1 MVSSWIIFPAL
12 LFAACLGCG
21 LLLELVLGRRL
32 PGLLLAPVG
41 FAAIVAL
48 TDLATANAA
57 TAPLATPLVVALAL
71 AGVGLTC
78 PWRGRR
84 PQPWALAATLAVYA
98 VYAAP
103 VVLSANPTF
112 AGYIKLDDTAT
123 WMAFVDRLMQHGRDL
138 SGLPLSTYRRT
149 LEVNLPGGYPVGAF
163 LPLGVGT
170 QLSGQ
175 DVAWLVQPY
184 MASVAALLT
193 LCLAQIARPL
203 IASRPLRALCACTA
217 SLSALLYGYSLWGG
231 VKELVTALAI
241 ATAAA
246 CVPIALGRGAGWRT
260 SLPLALT
267 SAALL
272 GIAGTGGLAWLAP
285 ILLAAA
291 LLLLRA
297 QGLRAALARAVP
309 FALALILLGAPAIL
323 AGASFSPTQGAL
335 TSSSEL
341 GNLIHPLLAAQY
353 VGIWPVGDFRL
364 HPDHVAF
371 TDALIAIA
379 VLCAA
384 VGGWAAW
391 RRRVTALL
399 LYAGGAALGTAAIVL
414 YASPWVAAKA
424 LASTSPSFLLLA
436 LLGAAALV
444 QGVTSGVGGRLPRLL
459 GAATRN
465 ASALGLL
472 ALTLLFTGVALSD
485 ALAYHDVNLAP
496 YAQLAEL
503 QSIGHQ
509 IAGQGPTLIT
519 EYNPYAARHFLR
531 EAQAEGA
538 SELRYRPVALR
549 DGSEVAKGES
559 VDTDAISLP
568 ELLHYRTL
576 VLRRSP
582 AQSRPPSVYRLIRAG
597 SYYDVLAATAR
608 QQPPLNPRPP
618 AAGLRL

>member
-1 MVSSWIIFPAL
+1 MLSSWIVFPAL
-12 LFAACLGCG
+12 LLAACLGCG
-21 LLLELVLGRRL
+21 LLLELIFGRRL
-32 PGLLLAPVG
+32 PGLLLAPAG

-48 TDLATANAA
+48 TDLATATAA
-57 TAPLATPLVVALAL
+57 TAPLATPLVAALAL
-71 AGVGLTC
+71 AGIGLTC

-84 PQPWALAATLAVYA
+84 PEPWALGAALAVFA

-103 VVLSANPTF
+103 VVLSADPTF

-123 WMAFVDRLMQHGRDL
+123 WMAFVDRLMQHGRSL

-341 GNLIHPLLAAQY
+341 GNLIRPPACRPVRRHLAGRRLPPPPRSRRLYRRSDRDRRPLRRS
-353 VGIWPVGDFRL
+353 GG
-364 HPDHVAF
+364 
-371 TDALIAIA
+371 
-379 VLCAA
+379 
-384 VGGWAAW
+384 VGGMAPSCHRPPPLRW
-391 RRRVTALL
+391 RRRTGNGGDRPLRLPLGRRQGARFYQPLL
-399 LYAGGAALGTAAIVL
+399 PPPGSARGGGAGAGGHLGSGGGGSPGCSAQRRGTPPPS
-414 YASPWVAAKA
+414 AS
-424 LASTSPSFLLLA
+424 SP
-436 LLGAAALV
+436 
-444 QGVTSGVGGRLPRLL
+444 LPC
-459 GAATRN
+459 
-465 ASALGLL
+465 S
-472 ALTLLFTGVALSD
+472 S
-485 ALAYHDVNLAP
+485 P
-496 YAQLAEL
+496 
-503 QSIGHQ
+503 
-509 IAGQGPTLIT
+509 
-519 EYNPYAARHFLR
+519 
-531 EAQAEGA
+531 
-538 SELRYRPVALR
+538 ALR
-549 DGSEVAKGES
+549 SPTPLPTTTS
-559 VDTDAISLP
+559 ISPPMPSSLNSS
-568 ELLHYRTL
+568 RSAT
-576 VLRRSP
+576 RSP
-582 AQSRPPSVYRLIRAG
+582 ARARP
-597 SYYDVLAATAR
+597 
-608 QQPPLNPRPP
+608 
-618 AAGLRL
+618 